1 MKNFI
6 EMIVEAKGATA
17 KQSHLAEATSKFDL
31 KKAYSAYNTL
41 YFDGKL
47 PTDFP
52 IAWYKSKKM
61 GGEVAVKVL
70 KIRSTHDVKVVGI
83 KHLKIS
89 NLYARSD
96 EAFSLILLHE
106 MVHVW
111 VAHQG
116 VHEVKQHGPVFNSK
130 LRELNTKFKL
140 SIPESEVLDKSDLAD
155 EFTQD
160 LKKHFVVM
168 FIHKDNR
175 ASVALYSEATA
186 KKNATQIKADFD
198 ALDAKDYIPYKLIV
212 AGMVPTNLHHTKKVS
227 RTTKGIARNLGS
239 FVEPHVFA
247 EISGHL
253 KNNKGDLL
261 KAVQGR

>member
-1 MKNFI
+1 MKSF
-6 EMIVEAKGATA
+6 K
-17 KQSHLAEATSKFDL
+17 SHLAEAASKFDL

-41 YFDGKL
+41 YFGGEL

-52 IAWYKSKKM
+52 IGWYKSKKL
-61 GGEVAVKVL
+61 GGEVSITVMKTRSTGAVK
-70 KIRSTHDVKVVGI
+70 IVGI

-89 NLYARSD
+89 NVYARSD
-96 EAFSLILLHE
+96 EAFSVILLHE

-116 VHEVKQHGPVFNSK
+116 VHEISQHGPVFNSK
-130 LRELNTKFKL
+130 RRELNTKFNL
-140 SIPESEVLDKSDLAD
+140 SIPETEVMDKSELSD

-160 LKKHFVVM
+160 LKRHFVVM
-168 FIHKDNR
+168 FVHKDSR

-186 KKNATQIKADFD
+186 KKNSAQIKADFD
-198 ALDAKDYIPYKLIV
+198 ALDARDYVPYKIIL

-227 RTTKGIARNLGS
+227 RTTKGITRNLGS
-239 FVEPHVFA
+239 LVEPHVFA

-253 KNNKGDLL
+253 KNNRGDLF
-261 KAVQGR
+261 KAIQGR